1 MGFYIS
7 PQVAVIER
15 DLSAYV
21 PGIATSIAC
30 YVGNF
35 PEGPVNQRTLVT
47 SERNLAELFGNPT
60 DTNYEDF
67 YSCEG
72 YLRKGRKLYVTRAV
86 DKAVAKNA
94 SIGISPTTVTSSGP
108 SADYI
113 QFESE
118 ANIFNSS
125 GTDYLPV
132 YNVNDNL
139 RISAKYPGLYGNTD
153 IKVAVINSSDW
164 YSLPISGSAT
174 LSGYEQYVDNPP
186 VSGATDE
193 FVVLVSVK
201 GSDGTFNVVETFT
214 VSSTPS
220 KKDGNGDTFFV
231 ENKINKKSNYIL
243 AFWNT
248 GLTTAPVSFPETAL
262 SGGLDGN
269 PSAGDIILG
278 YDLYKNPEDLDIN
291 IVIGGGNTSVSV
303 ANKIISLCES
313 RMDCVGILDFP
324 KSEVV
329 GVANIS
335 TAINNI
341 LTYRKTTLNP
351 NTNYVALY
359 ANWLQIYDKY
369 NDKKRW
375 IPCGGYVAGIYAG
388 TDRVAEPWFAPA
400 GMIRGRL
407 TGVDKIAIS
416 PDLGFRDILYKNGIN
431 PIVSFKG
438 EGIYIWGQK
447 TLQSRPSAFDRINV
461 RRLFIVLEKAIATA
475 AKQFV
480 FEQNDEFTQKLLKNV
495 INPFLA
501 DVKGRRGIVDYIVD
515 TSSAVNTPERID
527 RNELWVDIYIAPTK
541 AAEYLILRFNATR
554 TGVNF
559 NELIG

>member
-35 PEGPVNQRTLVT
+35 PEGPVNQRTLIT

-94 SIGISPTTVTSSGP
+94 SIGISPTTVTGSGT

-139 RISAKYPGLYGNTD
+139 RISAKYPGLLGNTD

-164 YSLPISGSAT
+164 YSPPISGSAT

-231 ENKINKKSNYIL
+231 EN
-243 AFWNT
+243 
-248 GLTTAPVSFPETAL
+248 
-262 SGGLDGN
+262 
-269 PSAGDIILG
+269 
-278 YDLYKNPEDLDIN
+278 DLYKNPEDLDIN

-407 TGVDKIAIS
+407 LGVDKLAIS
-416 PDLGFRDILYKNGIN
+416 PDFGYRDILYKNGIN

>member
-7 PQVAVIER
+7 PQVASIER

-21 PGIATSIAC
+21 PGVATSIAC
-30 YVGNF
+30 YVGDF
-35 PEGPVNQRTLVT
+35 PKGPVNQRTLIT
-47 SERNLAELFGNPT
+47 SERNLAELFGNPS

-72 YLRKGRKLYVTRAV
+72 YLRKGSNLYVTRAV
-86 DKAVAKNA
+86 NKGLARNA
-94 SIGISPTTVTSSGP
+94 SLDVSSAGVTGSGA

-113 QFESE
+113 QFEDE
-118 ANIFNSS
+118 TNIFNSS
-125 GTDYLPV
+125 GTDYLPT
-132 YNVNDNL
+132 YNVGDIL
-139 RISAKYPGLYGNTD
+139 RIASKYPGLYGNTD
-153 IKVAVINSSDW
+153 IKVAVINNTDW
-164 YSLPISGSAT
+164 VGISTSGT
-174 LSGYEQYVDNPP
+174 LSGYEQYVDTPP
-186 VSGATDE
+186 TSTDE
-193 FVVLVSVK
+193 FVVIVSLLN
-201 GSDGTFNVVETFT
+201 SAGTYDVVETFT
-214 VSSTPS
+214 VSRIAN

-231 ENKINKKSNYIL
+231 EDKINKISSYIL
-243 AFWNT
+243 AFWNSSST
-248 GLTTAPVSFPETAL
+248 SEPFSFPETAL
-262 SGGLDGN
+262 SGGLDGT
-269 PSAGDIILG
+269 PAAGEIIIG

-303 ANKIISLCES
+303 ANAIISLCET
-313 RMDCVGILDFP
+313 RKDCVGILDFN
-324 KSEVV
+324 KSDVV

-388 TDRVAEPWFAPA
+388 TDKTAEPWFAPA
-400 GMIRGRL
+400 GTVRGRL

-447 TLQSRPSAFDRINV
+447 TLQSRPSAFDRISV

-501 DVKGRRGIVDYIVD
+501 DVKGRRGISDYLID
-515 TSSAVNTPERID
+515 TSATVNTPVRID
-527 RNELWVDIYIAPTK
+527 KGELFVDILIKPVK
-541 AAEYLILRFNATR
+541 AAEYIILRFNATR
-554 TGVNF
+554 SGVNF